1 MKKMQHSFI
10 CAMIAISLFY
20 STPVNA
26 GPAEDYQEARLLYLT
41 IAASI
46 AAYPGGDSDV
56 VMSVMRRDGWEIV
69 SDSQKNEAAPA
80 RILFAQKEIPGT
92 PTSYLLAIAGTSTL
106 KDLELD
112 LKFNKVYFAGKTA
125 EEFEENSGKK
135 QKLPDQVPMVH
146 QGFHQYTQAVI
157 SAEIRIADLLLAHPD
172 RSLYLT
178 GHSAGGSAAVLLG
191 AKLINM
197 GVRPEQLKIVTFGAP
212 PVGNAVFAEK
222 YSPILDLKRVVLK
235 GDVIPNLLKIFVRG
249 YRQFGR
255 EILWTAP
262 GLTFDAKHYPN
273 IFMECAVKNYYDT
286 RLAATRSGVKEAVV
300 LDQKPSIE
308 GKRLYVAAIHNDLHK
323 ALAKEFPYMR
333 EILLDQYREMIPAYV
348 IGEPDAVAPYSLQ
361 ALRTQAA
368 AVDCD
373 RMVIVNIWGRKQDD
387 PATYSGGLL
396 TKEDRV
402 YDLLVIEQ
410 TVVRTS
416 DGTVL
421 DWQTY
426 QKGSKYFP
434 PLIALASAAVSMS
447 GDSATWSGQRE
458 VN

>member
-1 MKKMQHSFI
+1 MKRMLHSFI
-10 CAMIAISLFY
+10 CAFIAVSLFF
-20 STPVNA
+20 STPVDA

-46 AAYPGGDSDV
+46 AAYPGGDSDI
-56 VMSVMRRDGWEIV
+56 VMSIMRRDGWEMV
-69 SDSQKNEAAPA
+69 SDIQRNEAAPA

-92 PTSYLLAIAGTSTL
+92 STSYLLAIAGTTTL

-112 LKFNKVYFAGKTA
+112 LKFGKVFFAGKTV
-125 EEFEENSGKK
+125 EEFEENSEKK
-135 QKLPDQVPMVH
+135 PKFPDQVPMVH
-146 QGFHQYTQAVI
+146 KGFHQYTQSI
-157 SAEIRIADLLLAHPD
+157 FSAEIKIADLLLAHPD
-172 RSLYLT
+172 RSMYLT
-178 GHSAGGSAAVLLG
+178 GHSAGGSAAILLG
-191 AKLINM
+191 ARLIDM

-222 YSPILDLKRVVLK
+222 YSPILDLRRVEVK

-255 EILWTAP
+255 EILWTAS

-273 IFMECAVKNYYDT
+273 IFLDCAIKNYYDM
-286 RLAATRSGVKEAVV
+286 RWAATRSGVKEAFV

-308 GKRLYVAAIHNDLHK
+308 GNRLYVAAIHNDLHK
-323 ALAKEFPYMR
+323 ALAKELPYMR
-333 EILLDQYREMIPAYV
+333 EILLDQYRDMIPAYV
-348 IGEPDAVAPYSLQ
+348 IGEPNAVTPFDLQ
-361 ALRTQAA
+361 ALRTKAA

-373 RMVIVNIWGRKQDD
+373 RMVVVNIWGSKQDD

-410 TVVRTS
+410 TVIRTS

-421 DWQTY
+421 DWRTF

-434 PLIALASAAVSMS
+434 PLSALESAAVSMS
-447 GDSATWSGQRE
+447 GDSAAWSGQR
-458 VN
+458 VVY